1 MQLSIKDMAFED
13 MPRERLWQYG
23 AKTLSNAE
31 LLAVLLGSGTKQNN
45 ALNVAC
51 SLLKQHEGVYGL
63 SQAAPEE
70 LMQNTGVGRTKA
82 LQITACLELARR
94 LERTSNKVQVAF
106 KSPEDVHRYLQ
117 KDLLFEDREHFVVLA
132 VNTKNEIIGRH
143 VVSIGTLNQT
153 LVHPREVFNWAI
165 KRCAAGIIIAHN
177 HPSGHVEPSLEDLS
191 LTKRMV
197 SCGELLGIKV
207 IDHIIIAH
215 HQYYSLK
222 AHEQM

>member
-1 MQLSIKDMAFED
+1 MQLSMREMATED
-13 MPRERLWQYG
+13 MPRERLWHYG
-23 AKTLSNAE
+23 AKALSNAE
-31 LLAVLLGSGTKQNN
+31 LLAVVLGSGTKVSN
-45 ALNVAC
+45 ALNMAN
-51 SLLKQHEGVYGL
+51 SLLKQHEGIFGL
-63 SQAAPEE
+63 SQAGPEE
-70 LMQNTGVGRTKA
+70 LMCMAGVGRSRA
-82 LQITACLELARR
+82 LQVTACLELARR
-94 LERTSNKVQVAF
+94 LERSCNKSHAAF

-117 KDLLFEDREHFVVLA
+117 KDLLFEDREHFIVLA
-132 VNTKNEIIGRH
+132 VNTKNEIVGRH

-165 KRCAAGIIIAHN
+165 KRSAAGIIIAHN
-177 HPSGHVEPSLEDLS
+177 HPSGHVEPSQEDLA

-222 AHEQM
+222 AHDLM